1 MSGFRAGIGSFA
13 LGLVL
18 FVIAAYLSVHSY
30 DQVSDPAWLT
40 ALSFVAV
47 ALIAIGLLVMV
58 GRAVEVSRS
67 RR

>member
-1 MSGFRAGIGSFA
+1 VSGFRIAIGSFA
-13 LGLVL
+13 SGLVL
-18 FVIAAYLSVHSY
+18 FVIAAYVSVHSY

-47 ALIAIGLLVMV
+47 ALIAVGLLVMV
-58 GRAVEVSRS
+58 GRAVEVSRG